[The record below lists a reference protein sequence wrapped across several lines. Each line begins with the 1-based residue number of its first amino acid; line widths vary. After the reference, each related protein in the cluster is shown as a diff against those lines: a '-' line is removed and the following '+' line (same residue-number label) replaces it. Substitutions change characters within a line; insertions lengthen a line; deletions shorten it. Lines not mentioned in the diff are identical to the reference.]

1 VRRFFAWIE
10 QRPRVK
16 MLLYNQGN
24 LSNGPFRLSRYPAS
38 RAAIR
43 RALAKPRYLGLP

>member
-1 VRRFFAWIE
+1 VRRFFAWVG
-10 QRPRVK
+10 RHPRVK

-24 LSNGPFRLSRYPAS
+24 LTNGPFRLSNYPAS

-43 RALAKPRYLGLP
+43 KALKKPRYLGLP